1 MELWDIYDE
10 FRNPKG
16 YVHERGKHIE
26 RGDYHLV
33 VHVWIVNDKGEYL
46 IQRRQPWKHGW
57 PNMWDCAAGGSA
69 LIKEN
74 TKEASIREVKEE
86 IGVDLDEKNMEK
98 LLEILNDIQPDADY
112 ETCTTLIDDE
122 VLDSFAILSIVGE
135 LEEAFDI
142 EITPVDIVPENFNSA
157 QALWAMVQRLQEA

>member
-1 MELWDIYDE
+1 
-10 FRNPKG
+10 
-16 YVHERGKHIE
+16 
-26 RGDYHLV
+26 
-33 VHVWIVNDKGEYL
+33 
-46 IQRRQPWKHGW
+46 
-57 PNMWDCAAGGSA
+57 
-69 LIKEN
+69 
-74 TKEASIREVKEE
+74 
-86 IGVDLDEKNMEK
+86 MEK

-142 EITPVDIVPENFNSA
+142 EITPVDIVPENFNSV